1 MFLKR
6 QDDPKLEEAIACV
19 TQTIIDRKHD
29 TEQVE
34 QLSLALERLTKMRA
48 SRVSPDTVAMIAA
61 NLAGI
66 VMILTHERTH
76 VIASKALGFLL
87 RR

>member
-6 QDDPKLEEAIACV
+6 HDDPRLEEAIACV

-29 TEQVE
+29 TEQIE
-34 QLSLALERLTKMRA
+34 QLSLVLERLTKMRA
-48 SRVSPDTVAMIAA
+48 SRISPDTIATVSA

-66 VMILTHERTH
+66 IMILTHERAH
-76 VIASKALGFLL
+76 VIASKALGFVF